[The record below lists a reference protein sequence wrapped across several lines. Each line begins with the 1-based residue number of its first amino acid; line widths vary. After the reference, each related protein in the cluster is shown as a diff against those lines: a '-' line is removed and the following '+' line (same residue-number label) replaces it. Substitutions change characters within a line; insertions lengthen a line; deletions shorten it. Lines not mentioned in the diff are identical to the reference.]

1 MEIRLKAAVLTAL
14 ATELGQQI
22 EISEEEWQNAKTDAL
37 RDIYVN
43 KLCFLNNV
51 DTDYFINVMV
61 KELAIVK
68 RLTEKKSA

>member
-43 KLCFLNNV
+43 KLCF
-51 DTDYFINVMV
+51 
-61 KELAIVK
+61 
-68 RLTEKKSA
+68 